1 VDDLP
6 IEGLTELRIGFDLM
20 SEGQVWIDHVQV
32 YDTWF
37 QQSEQRELL
46 RSIALAYS
54 HQTNGQVSDCEQ
66 FLQGYWP
73 HYLKQFVPRNEPRV
87 AEVPAVEIQSNSIQA
102 TLEEFWKRYE
112 PRQLFPFYR

>member
-1 VDDLP
+1 MDDLP
-6 IEGLTELRIGFDLM
+6 VDGLTELRIGFDLM
-20 SEGQVWIDHVQV
+20 SEGQVWIDNVQV

-54 HQTNGQVSDCEQ
+54 HQANGQVSDCEQ

-73 HYLKQFVPRNEPRV
+73 RYLRQFVARNEPRV
-87 AEVPAVEIQSNSIQA
+87 AEAPPAAIQPSSIQA
-102 TLEEFWKRYE
+102 TLEELWKRYE
-112 PRQLFPFYR
+112 PRRIFPFYR